1 MCGLLM
7 VGVYMGK
14 CYNSGSI
21 SGMYIVGLSVEVYMV
36 GLSVEVYMVGL
47 SVRC

>member
-1 MCGLLM
+1 MYGLLM
-7 VGVYMGK
+7 VGVYMWK

-21 SGMYIVGLSVEVYMV
+21 CGMYIVGLSVEVF
-36 GLSVEVYMVGL
+36 MVGL